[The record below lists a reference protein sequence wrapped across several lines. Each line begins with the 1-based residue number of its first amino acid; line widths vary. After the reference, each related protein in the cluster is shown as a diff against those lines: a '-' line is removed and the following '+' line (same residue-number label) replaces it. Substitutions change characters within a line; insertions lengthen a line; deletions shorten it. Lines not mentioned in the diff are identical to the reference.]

1 MNGRGTHMNSQW
13 NLEGGSYIPP
23 ENDLWS
29 STWAPLTPEKPI
41 QVASNATPASTILM
55 TGQVSGADNSWPQGL
70 ANGYLQEMPS
80 CSISAQGLNLNEVAT
95 ESNHHLRHG
104 NNFTGGNQIT
114 QQNAGPSSDIFEV
127 DGISWSN
134 RPFTDILASAS
145 LGFIPLTTGGGS
157 GVGLGASQ
165 DFWSLDNLTAPS
177 NCSNLRSGSKPI
189 ANLGHTV
196 RMDALRNNCMPAQ
209 ESQCAFPLPSRPV
222 YDLNSIPPSEGN
234 APQNITKSLQYVPE
248 TPDQAKMR
256 ACRLSANDNTT
267 PDERSAQESAV
278 QVIPQASAEGTQNHS
293 QVLLEKYG
301 ECSRLGQEN
310 TVDHVEGIDLNATP
324 QMKHPKRK
332 KHRPKV
338 IVEGKPKREEPKKA
352 QEKAHEKESTAAKRK
367 YVRRKGL
374 KESDTQQPNAAGT
387 GESQDQ
393 AAKKSSRRAL
403 NFDLEQ
409 TTLSIS
415 TDERE
420 KMKSTDQPSL
430 VSSVHSPTPKNSTVN
445 GFMQG
450 ATSAQRIQREEGAL
464 TQNQPVV
471 VPGYAAGAEQR
482 AMNMPL
488 LLKGVATGFSS
499 TKMKDQQ
506 IQDMRGREARDTI
519 RVNSLSDLMNGH
531 VPAQYTNRH
540 VGLEGERNLTVAS
553 TSQQTPGQ
561 LEESIFPS
569 NEGPRGSKRPHYQN
583 HEQAYPPS
591 GSPSTFQ
598 TIWQLL
604 QLARSRQNNN
614 GVSPELLNAL
624 KKKKTENGLNA
635 QRDDMP
641 SWVAGAND
649 CSRQRHL
656 KLSNVA
662 VPLMPSQLLVDR
674 QNGSALDIYRKMR
687 EKITEFPAL
696 DIYRKMREK
705 ITGFPQECYSYP
717 GSASNKNE
725 NHVSAQWQS
734 YLQWKEVAGRVLNAN
749 CTNLTAVQACKIQMS
764 REKGS
769 SYGSKAALKGH
780 EKSLSVKALPPIKP
794 QPTPSRGRQKHVK
807 KEIQHLHHLSGTKQE
822 GTSSQR
828 ENCDPLDQITHQLCR
843 LNLNGDNA
851 IVLYK
856 GDGTIIPYEGPEPR
870 RRKPRPKVDLDPET
884 NRIWNL
890 LMGKE
895 SEGLQNDK
903 DKEKWWQ
910 EEREVF
916 RGRANSFI
924 ARMHLIQGDR
934 RFSRWKGSVVDSV
947 IGVFLTQNVSD
958 HLSSSAFMSLVARF
972 PASSNRNSTIPDKF
986 SADLLFKEPVPHTTS
1001 SRDRLVSHEHMQ
1013 QTNTKA
1019 SLESWTDQE
1028 VTGIERQPQPEGQ
1041 THSSEED
1048 IISSQESFDCSV
1060 MEGYGGGGVRS
1071 SSGSNSESEDIVNH
1085 LKPEDIS
1092 CFILGASVRKE
1103 KSTSQE
1109 LQIHTSESKV
1119 ALEHE
1124 QSNCSKYDHQGWRL
1138 DGEKSTNGSSW
1149 CDSLINSDKQPVRRS
1164 SPPIESK
1171 IQLKDSRVPRVEDDL
1186 FAEESIESCLTMLKS
1201 CDAELRSQGPLNQ
1214 RVLLGS
1220 KGKQL
1225 MGTQPTII
1233 NASNTGSPNSIS
1245 GPNPSQ
1251 SSYTQQLHESE
1262 KSISQEA
1269 GYATKV
1275 DGLREPMAPKDNTT
1289 YMPLTPQKTVLGD
1302 CSAPGIDRHFH
1313 SQDMLVEI
1321 NPAQQLSSLDAPK
1334 ETQTPAKAKRGK
1346 ALAENRKIDWDNLR
1360 KEVQVNGGKKERSE
1374 DNMDSIDYE
1383 ALRQASTSAI
1393 SETIR
1398 ERGMNN
1404 MLAERIKGFLDRLV
1418 EEHGSIDLEWLR
1430 DVPPDKA
1437 KDYLLS
1443 IRGLGLKSVEC
1454 VRLLTLHNLAF
1465 PVDTNVGRI
1474 AVRLGWVP
1482 LQPLPES
1489 LQLHLLELYPVLES
1503 IQKYLWP
1510 RLCKLDQP
1518 TLYEL
1523 HYQLITFGKVFCTK
1537 SRPNCNGCPMRG
1549 ECRHFA
1555 SAFASARLA
1564 LPAPEDK
1571 SLVPSAVTPKENTI
1585 SPDATQMLLPT
1596 VQDQSNDKVSLIGNC
1611 NPIIEEPATPEEE
1624 RAVALDRDIEDLFAE
1639 DDDEIPT
1646 IKLNIKE
1653 FTSNLQTFMQA
1664 NNMELQEADMSKALV
1679 ALNPEAASIPARK
1692 LKNVSRLRTEHQ
1704 VYELPDDHPLL
1715 EGLEKREADDPSP
1728 YLLAIWTAGETPNS
1742 VQQPQEP
1749 CKLQN
1754 TGSLCKE
1761 MTCFSC
1767 NSIREAQSQT
1777 VRGTLLIPC
1786 RTAMR
1791 GSFPLN
1797 GTYFQV
1803 NEMFADHQSSLEPL
1817 FVPRDSLWNLRR
1829 RTVYFGTSVTAIF
1842 RGLSTEEVQ
1851 YCFWRGFV
1859 CVRGFERE
1867 TCSPRPLVASPQG
1880 PFTLT
1885 NDYNQTIKIEA
1896 QFPQRLTAKRLSHHD
1911 FTVYLCSTP
1920 INLASVEGSLS
1931 QEYSCSIRLIEIDL
1945 EELPDL
1951 PSQYHAT
1958 RGLPPHLMNTL
1969 KRAFDDSGP
1978 AQLSSAIDRVSP
1990 DLLIYDFLSPWTLGI
2005 ARAWG
2010 IPAVFLANVA
2020 AGVSCFL
2027 LHMLKN
2033 TGKKFPS
2040 KAIYIPEYFLVK
2052 MGEQIEDNQSGHKDI
2067 DRALQ
2072 CFEESQDIVLSR
2084 TFGELEAN
2092 YMDYLSKLSGKT
2104 VVPLGPLVQ
2113 ERVTQD
2119 DEKGLIRWLDE
2130 KGKSSTVFVSFG
2142 TEYFL
2147 CLGNDL
2153 IIKHRSERFCVKSCR
2168 SSTKQTV
2175 RFCSKSDKENVCIDR
2190 RVLCYRELHT

>member
-1 MNGRGTHMNSQW
+1 MNGRGAHMNSQW
-13 NLEGGSYIPP
+13 NLQGGSYVPP

-29 STWAPLTPEKPI
+29 STWAPFTPEKPI
-41 QVASNATPASTILM
+41 LAVSNANPASTIQMMGHL
-55 TGQVSGADNSWPQGL
+55 SGVDNSWPQLAMSGL

-80 CSISAQGLNLNEVAT
+80 CSGSAQGLNLNEVAS
-95 ESNHHLRHG
+95 ESDHHLRHD
-104 NNFTGGNQIT
+104 NFTGGNQIT
-114 QQNAGPSSDIFEV
+114 QQNAGPPSDIFEV
-127 DGISWSN
+127 DGISWSH

-145 LGFIPLTTGGGS
+145 LGFSPLTTGGS
-157 GVGLGASQ
+157 GVGLGVAQ
-165 DFWSLDNLTAPS
+165 DFSSLDNLTAPS
-177 NCSNLRSGSKPI
+177 NCGNLRSGSTPNV
-189 ANLGHTV
+189 NLGHAG
-196 RMDALRNNCMPAQ
+196 RMDTPWNDCIPAQ
-209 ESQCAFPLPSRPV
+209 VSQCAFPLPLRPM
-222 YDLNSIPPSEGN
+222 YDLNSMPPTEGN
-234 APQNITKSLQYVPE
+234 ALPSITNSLQYVPE
-248 TPDQAKMR
+248 TPDQAKMGT
-256 ACRLSANDNTT
+256 LWPSANDT
-267 PDERSAQESAV
+267 PDERFPQESNK
-278 QVIPQASAEGTQNHS
+278 QVIPQDAAEGTQNHS
-293 QVLLEKYG
+293 QVLLEKFG
-301 ECSRLGQEN
+301 ECSRKSQEN
-310 TVDHVEGIDLNATP
+310 PVEHVEGIDLNATP

-338 IVEGKPKREEPKKA
+338 VVEGKPKRAKPKEA
-352 QEKAHEKESTAAKRK
+352 QEKAHEKESTPAKRK
-367 YVRRKGL
+367 YVRRKGV
-374 KESDTQQPNAAGT
+374 KELATPQPDAAGT
-387 GESQDQ
+387 AESQDQ
-393 AAKKSSRRAL
+393 ATKKSSRRAL
-403 NFDLEQ
+403 NFDFEPANEMGEQ
-409 TTLSIS
+409 
-415 TDERE
+415 E
-420 KMKSTDQPSL
+420 KMKSTDQISFD
-430 VSSVHSPTPKNSTVN
+430 SYVHCQTTENSTVN
-445 GFMQG
+445 GFMHG
-450 ATSAQRIQREEGAL
+450 ATTAPRIQREEA
-464 TQNQPVV
+464 TSIQNQTVV
-471 VPGYAAGAEQR
+471 VQGYTTGAEQR
-482 AMNMPL
+482 PIHVPL
-488 LLKGVATGFSS
+488 VLEGVATGFSS
-499 TKMKDQQ
+499 AKMKDQQ
-506 IQDMRGREARDTI
+506 IQDTRGREGRDTI

-531 VPAQYTNRH
+531 VPAHYKNRH
-540 VGLEGERNLTVAS
+540 VSLEGERSLTVAG
-553 TSQQTPGQ
+553 TSQQTLGQ
-561 LEESIFPS
+561 LEASIFPS
-569 NEGPRGSKRPHYQN
+569 NEGPRGSKRPYYQN
-583 HEQAYPPS
+583 HEQAYLPS
-591 GSPSTFQ
+591 GSSSTFQ

-604 QLARSRQNNN
+604 QLARSRQNSTS
-614 GVSPELLNAL
+614 VSPALFNAL

-635 QRDDMP
+635 QSDAMP
-641 SWVAGAND
+641 SWIAGANN
-649 CSRQRHL
+649 SSTQGHL
-656 KLSNVA
+656 RLSNVP
-662 VPLMPSQLLVDR
+662 VPLMPSQLLADR
-674 QNGSALDIYRKMR
+674 QNVSALDIYRKMGER
-687 EKITEFPAL
+687 IT
-696 DIYRKMREK
+696 R
-705 ITGFPQECYSYP
+705 FPQECYSYP
-717 GSASNKNE
+717 GVNSKKNE
-725 NHVSAQWQS
+725 NDASAQLQP

-749 CTNLTAVQACKIQMS
+749 CTNLTAVQECKIQMS
-764 REKGS
+764 RENTL
-769 SYGSKAALKGH
+769 SYGRKATLKRQ
-780 EKSLSVKALPPIKP
+780 EKSLSVKALPPIKL

-807 KEIQHLHHLSGTKQE
+807 KEMPGTKEE
-822 GTSSQR
+822 GSSSQR

-843 LNLNGDNA
+843 LNLDGDNA

-856 GDGTIIPYEGPEPR
+856 GDGTIIPYKGPEPR

-910 EEREVF
+910 EEREVL

-972 PASSNRNSTIPDKF
+972 PSRSNRNSTIPDKF
-986 SADLLFKEPVPHTTS
+986 SADLLFKEPIPHMPS
-1001 SRDRLVSHEHMQ
+1001 PRDRLVSHEHMQ
-1013 QTNTKA
+1013 QTNTK
-1019 SLESWTDQE
+1019 LESWTDRE
-1028 VTGIERQPQPEGQ
+1028 FTGIERQPRLEGQ
-1041 THSSEED
+1041 PHSSEED
-1048 IISSQESFDCSV
+1048 IISSSQETFDCSV

-1071 SSGSNSESEDIVNH
+1071 SSGSNSESEDIVYH
-1085 LKPEDIS
+1085 QKPEDIS
-1092 CFILGASVRKE
+1092 CSILGASVQKE
-1103 KSTSQE
+1103 KSMSQE
-1109 LQIHTSESKV
+1109 LQIHRSDIKV

-1124 QSNCSKYDHQGWRL
+1124 QSNCSKYDHQGWQL
-1138 DGEKSTNGSSW
+1138 DGEKNTNGYSW
-1149 CDSLINSDKQPVRRS
+1149 CDSPINSDKHTVHQSP
-1164 SPPIESK
+1164 PPIESQM
-1171 IQLKDSRVPRVEDDL
+1171 QLKDSIEPRVEDYL

-1201 CDAELRSQGPLNQ
+1201 GDAEQRSQVNQ
-1214 RVLLGS
+1214 RVLIRS
-1220 KGKQL
+1220 NEKQL
-1225 MGTQPTII
+1225 MESQPTITS
-1233 NASNTGSPNSIS
+1233 ASNTYSPSSIS

-1251 SSYTQQLHESE
+1251 SSYTQQLHENE
-1262 KSISQEA
+1262 KSMSQEA
-1269 GYATKV
+1269 GYATEV
-1275 DGLREPMAPKDNTT
+1275 DGLRETMAPKDNLVPT
-1289 YMPLTPQKTVLGD
+1289 TPQKTVLAD
-1302 CSAPGIDRHFH
+1302 CRVPGVDRYLH
-1313 SQDMLVEI
+1313 SQDMPVEI
-1321 NPAQQLSSLDAPK
+1321 NPANLLSSLDAPK

-1346 ALAENRKIDWDNLR
+1346 SLAENRKIDWDNLR

-1374 DNMDSIDYE
+1374 DTMDSIDYE

-1571 SLVPSAVTPKENTI
+1571 SLVPSEVTPKENTV
-1585 SPDATQMLLPT
+1585 SPVATQMLLPT
-1596 VQDQSNDKVSLIGNC
+1596 VQDQSNDKVSLVGNC

-1653 FTSNLQTFMQA
+1653 FTNNLQTFMQE

-1728 YLLAIWTAGETPNS
+1728 YLLAIWTPGETPNS

-1754 TGSLCKE
+1754 TGSLCNE

-1817 FVPRDSLWNLRR
+1817 FVPRDSIWNLRR

-1867 TCSPRPLVASPQG
+1867 THSPRPLVAR
-1880 PFTLT
+1880 LH
-1885 NDYNQTIKIEA
+1885 
-1896 QFPQRLTAKRLSHHD
+1896 FP
-1911 FTVYLCSTP
+1911 
-1920 INLASVEGSLS
+1920 AS
-1931 QEYSCSIRLIEIDL
+1931 
-1945 EELPDL
+1945 
-1951 PSQYHAT
+1951 
-1958 RGLPPHLMNTL
+1958 
-1969 KRAFDDSGP
+1969 RA
-1978 AQLSSAIDRVSP
+1978 
-1990 DLLIYDFLSPWTLGI
+1990 
-2005 ARAWG
+2005 
-2010 IPAVFLANVA
+2010 
-2020 AGVSCFL
+2020 
-2027 LHMLKN
+2027 
-2033 TGKKFPS
+2033 
-2040 KAIYIPEYFLVK
+2040 
-2052 MGEQIEDNQSGHKDI
+2052 
-2067 DRALQ
+2067 
-2072 CFEESQDIVLSR
+2072 
-2084 TFGELEAN
+2084 
-2092 YMDYLSKLSGKT
+2092 
-2104 VVPLGPLVQ
+2104 
-2113 ERVTQD
+2113 
-2119 DEKGLIRWLDE
+2119 
-2130 KGKSSTVFVSFG
+2130 KGKM
-2142 TEYFL
+2142 
-2147 CLGNDL
+2147 N
-2153 IIKHRSERFCVKSCR
+2153 
-2168 SSTKQTV
+2168 
-2175 RFCSKSDKENVCIDR
+2175 
-2190 RVLCYRELHT
+2190 REKDN